1 MQSAD
6 GFSSEKI
13 THPRDQ
19 LHVSATASF
28 LWRDSQAKKKY
39 SERIWTE
46 MQEHGRKSPLS
57 EQKVEMVADDSNL
70 IPDLQLMVFGF
81 RMMLLRESFEISIIF
96 LKLDYKI
103 FW

>member
-1 MQSAD
+1 
-6 GFSSEKI
+6 
-13 THPRDQ
+13 
-19 LHVSATASF
+19 
-28 LWRDSQAKKKY
+28 
-39 SERIWTE
+39 

-103 FW
+103 F